1 MPDRESRYPE
11 DWFKKAKK
19 DLERVGHRLKGK
31 DIEDAAIHLQQALEK
46 YLKGYLLS
54 KGWKLKPT
62 HDLEDLLDEAVKS
75 EPSLEQFRDLCLEV
89 TPYYIEERYPFFIEE
104 PSAEDIKHYF
114 KLAKEFIKRM
124 G

>member
-1 MPDRESRYPE
+1 MPAKESRYPE
-11 DWFKKAKK
+11 DWFKKAKR
-19 DLERVGHRLKGK
+19 DLERVNRRMQEK

-62 HDLEDLLDEAVKS
+62 HDLKELLDEAVKFNS
-75 EPSLEQFRDLCLEV
+75 DLEQFYDLCLEV

-104 PSAEDIKHYF
+104 PSLEDVEHYF
-114 KLAKEFIKRM
+114 KSAQEFIKRM
-124 G
+124 V